1 MKRKTKFIAF
11 SVVLVMLLG
20 VGINSYAI
28 KIYNR
33 SMGVQGGV
41 SMNMSTGQVCAE
53 FTNHTASSV
62 DVSYR
67 LVANDG
73 TELDS
78 GTCYDV
84 PGDGGS
90 KRTRYV
96 SRQGYD
102 FTDIEVEFDY

>member
-1 MKRKTKFIAF
+1 MKNKMKLF
-11 SVVLVMLLG
+11 SLSMLLVMLLG
-20 VGINSYAI
+20 AGSAYAVRI
-28 KIYNR
+28 VNR
-33 SMGVQGGV
+33 SLGVQGRV
-41 SMNMSTGQVCAE
+41 SMNMSTRQVCAE

-90 KRTRYV
+90 KKTRYV

-102 FTDIEVEFDY
+102 FVDIEVEYDY